1 MGSAEKQKIIM
12 QISAVQ
18 TDIKRNIEERS
29 ELFLVCFN
37 MYQRSYREVKL
48 KEMTVVK
55 LDEMEKKM
63 VDLEKSLVQTERDL
77 KTFLTG
83 EMEKQSLHIDSSSDS
98 VRKLGEADGE
108 KVRGRLAQFSEDLQ
122 NMDTVIAE
130 MKSNMTA
137 DLQKIMQEADSREKV
152 LDAKIDDQGD
162 KLRLGMLSLQSAIG
176 EGRQGEGGPDDDG
189 DFVPL
194 DEVEKLQSEA
204 MEGLRETFTKQIT
217 DIEAEIVELK
227 SNIQQQGDVIE
238 ARLRSHQKDGEDA
251 SNILG
256 DKLHQKM
263 DSIVFTQERIKRQI
277 EELQDRGAGAPTDIA
292 DLQDRIEDIER
303 SAAKA
308 QSAGASANQSDV
320 EAMRKDLNKILG
332 RDEAGT
338 AEVDGIP
345 TLVHIIFIIQCS
357 EKFWLILY
365 DDSIWLCHNYLGTNF

>member
-1 MGSAEKQKIIM
+1 MFK
-12 QISAVQ
+12 
-18 TDIKRNIEERS
+18 
-29 ELFLVCFN
+29 
-37 MYQRSYREVKL
+37 YQWSYFVREVKL

-108 KVRGRLAQFSEDLQ
+108 KVRGRLAQFSDDLQ

-130 MKSNMTA
+130 MKSNITA

-345 TLVHIIFIIQCS
+345 TLVQFSIFRDKFYSFWWMDTVRLHLAMVQLLR
-357 EKFWLILY
+357 EKLLKIL
-365 DDSIWLCHNYLGTNF
+365 